1 MEFLLIG
8 FIWLL
13 NFAIS
18 AWNAY
23 ACGKA
28 WAETKAA
35 GGWQRFMCWMG
46 AIMSASGFTW
56 CYLIVLILGSV
67 QFGFLSPHWGQIGLE
82 LGYLIIIPGVLF
94 SGLMITV
101 DSWANAYRNG
111 GVLNYG
117 VAAYNTYAQIHNT
130 VSAVQSMGQAFG
142 DVLGAFGGGGKSRSG
157 DKDDD
162 GGAAALLVLLLVA
175 VAILGG
181 VITTAAIIQRV
192 AGSDPLPSLAE
203 LEERRRLSQQSK

>member
-1 MEFLLIG
+1 MNLLLIAA
-8 FIWLL
+8 IWLL

-18 AWNAY
+18 WWNAY

-35 GGWQRFMCWMG
+35 GGWNRFMCWMG

-56 CYLIVLILGSV
+56 CYLIVLMVGAV
-67 QFGFLSPHWGQIGLE
+67 QFQIIPEKWGLVGLE
-82 LGYLIIIPGVLF
+82 IGYVIIIPGVLF

-101 DSWANAYRNG
+101 DSWATAYRQG

-130 VSAVQSMGQAFG
+130 MSAVETMGQAIG
-142 DVLGAFGGGGKSRSG
+142 DIVEKFSGGGKSSS
-157 DKDDD
+157 DDD
-162 GGAAALLVLLLVA
+162 DNGAAAVIVIVLVVFA
-175 VAILGG
+175 VCAG
-181 VITTAAIIQRV
+181 VITTTAIISRT
-192 AGSDPLPSLAE
+192 AGSEPLPSLEE
-203 LEERRRLSQQSK
+203 LRERKRLSEGK